1 MDTIE
6 FARLRELVESSRS
19 IRRFDEAR
27 PVPREV
33 LEALVGVA
41 RLAPTGNNTQALRF
55 HLSTEP
61 DEVAAVFSHHRW
73 AALLA
78 DWAGPEEGARPTA
91 YVTVL
96 GPAGSRRSAIRNQ
109 DAGIAA
115 QTLAL
120 AARASGLGCCMV
132 ASFDAHLMEA
142 IGLAGREGELE
153 PLVVLA
159 LGVPAAD
166 EEVVVEPADTS
177 HGLAYWRERDALTGA
192 WTHHVPKLALEELL
206 V

>member
-6 FARLRELVESSRS
+6 FARLRELVAASRTY
-19 IRRFDEAR
+19 RRFDEAR
-27 PVPREV
+27 PVPREL
-33 LEALVGVA
+33 LEALVDVA
-41 RLAPTGNNTQALRF
+41 RLAPTGNNTQTLRF

-61 DEVAAVFSHHRW
+61 GEVAAVLSHHRW
-73 AALLA
+73 AGLLA
-78 DWAGPEEGARPTA
+78 DWDGPEEGARPTA
-91 YVTVL
+91 YVSVL
-96 GPAGSRRSAIRNQ
+96 GPAGARKNAIRNQ

-120 AARASGLGCCMV
+120 AARAAGLGCCMV

-142 IGLAGREGELE
+142 IGLEARANELE
-153 PLVVLA
+153 PLVILA
-159 LGVPAAD
+159 LGWPAAD
-166 EEVVVEPADTS
+166 ETVVLEPADTE

>member
-1 MDTIE
+1 MAGG
-6 FARLRELVESSRS
+6 FANPGWAGL
-19 IRRFDEAR
+19 
-27 PVPREV
+27 
-33 LEALVGVA
+33 
-41 RLAPTGNNTQALRF
+41 
-55 HLSTEP
+55 
-61 DEVAAVFSHHRW
+61 VAA
-73 AALLA
+73 
-78 DWAGPEEGARPTA
+78 WAGPVVGARPTA

-132 ASFDAHLMEA
+132 ASFDAHLMET

-166 EEVVVEPADTS
+166 EEVVVEPADTP